1 MLEELTRWSN
11 KEVYIN
17 TIDGALDALD
27 DRERKLIIDML
38 SNDFEH
44 LDKLFKANRK
54 LIVKFL
60 GLVNPTDSYSRKTD
74 VTILE
79 YMSEIADLYKKYYK

>member
-1 MLEELTRWSN
+1 
-11 KEVYIN
+11 
-17 TIDGALDALD
+17 
-27 DRERKLIIDML
+27 ML

-44 LDKLFKANRK
+44 LDKLFKTNRK

-74 VTILE
+74 VAILE